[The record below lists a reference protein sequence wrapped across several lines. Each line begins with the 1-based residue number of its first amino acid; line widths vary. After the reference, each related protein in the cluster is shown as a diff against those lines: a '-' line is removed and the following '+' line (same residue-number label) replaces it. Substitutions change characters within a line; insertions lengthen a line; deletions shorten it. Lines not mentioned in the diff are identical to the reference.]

1 MALRTFAV
9 GNSSRMMPNDSGS
22 KHFGQLQA
30 DGFLEQLKWLLLE
43 LLAMDLGTMLG
54 PQRPGPAERAAD
66 VVRLVE
72 DLVAQLTFVMEPAT
86 RGVAG
91 GIRVHGSI
99 PQAW

>member
-22 KHFGQLQA
+22 KHF
-30 DGFLEQLKWLLLE
+30 EQLKWLLLE